1 MADPLAPTVP
11 FRPRAEPAEGDR
23 EAEGAGAAEIVRV
36 IVAAAGDVDPIA
48 RGIAR
53 ARAEAGLFGEATA
66 HTIGRYRMIERAGA
80 GGMGVVWSA
89 WDPEL
94 GRGVALKLAS
104 SGDARTRA
112 QVLDEGRA
120 LARLSHPNVVP
131 IFDVLDAPEGVFL
144 VMELVKGRTLRE
156 FAATASVTELLR
168 AYRQAGEGLAAAH
181 QAGLIHRDFKA
192 DNAIL
197 GADDRV
203 RVLDFGLA
211 HGIEDTGVPT
221 IAGTPRYMAP
231 EQRDGLALTPAVDQY
246 GLCVALEEALRSRGP
261 VPKWLV
267 PILAR
272 GSARDTGDR
281 YAGMAELVRALALT
295 PAAKWRQRALIAGS
309 STAVVAIVA
318 AFAIGRAR
326 RAAPPCEN
334 GAALIAPSWGP
345 AVRGRALAH
354 LATLA
359 SGYAPE
365 ARVRIV
371 EGLDRYATQ
380 WIDVQRDA
388 CLAHQAGTI
397 SEAMLDRRDVCL
409 ARRNGALAAIGE
421 LATSA
426 DAAAISGIVI
436 AVGSLPALAA
446 CGDDDSLLSP
456 VAPPP
461 TAIAARVALVA
472 DRIGR
477 VDVERDAGRTEEASR
492 DAQAAMVEARGL
504 GYPPV
509 LARAL
514 VARGRIA
521 LSLSDRDRGAGDFT
535 EATRLALAVGDDA
548 LAIEA
553 YARAAYAIA
562 TTSAESATEGLALIE
577 AITTRAG
584 SRAAFARALLHHNI
598 GAVALAAGDRVA
610 ARRWFER
617 ARGEASGLTGGA
629 AIELTSILLG
639 LMIVVDDPVVR
650 DQIGA
655 SLVASRIAVL
665 GPNHPSTLEA
675 EIMRASL
682 ASDPRRVR
690 DALAP
695 PCTAMATLHPEQ
707 RASIRECAYE
717 VTWRA
722 LVAGDDAVAATMAAR
737 VIAAADPDA
746 SNSDSRVVRA
756 HAFLR
761 LARGDAAGAA
771 SELAAIEPNGDGAQ
785 WWKRLTTIDVALGL
799 ALAHQAANDPA
810 SSYDLE
816 HVEFLCHHLAA
827 APPLDI
833 AARLDAVATLR
844 ARR

>member
-11 FRPRAEPAEGDR
+11 FRPHAEPAEG
-23 EAEGAGAAEIVRV
+23 EGDAKLERV

-104 SGDARTRA
+104 TGDARTRA

-131 IFDVLDAPEGVFL
+131 IFDVLEADEGVFL

-156 FAATASVTELLR
+156 FAATASVAALLR

-197 GADDRV
+197 GADERV

-231 EQRDGLALTPAVDQY
+231 EQREGLALSPAVDQY
-246 GLCVALEEALRSRGP
+246 GLCVALEEALQSRGP

-272 GSARDTGDR
+272 GTAPRAEDR
-281 YAGMAELVRALALT
+281 FAGMAELVRALALT
-295 PAAKWRQRALIAGS
+295 PAAKWRQLALIGG
-309 STAVVAIVA
+309 TILVTIAIVA

-326 RAAPPCEN
+326 RATPKCED
-334 GAALIAPSWGP
+334 GAALIAPSWGTE
-345 AVRGRALAH
+345 VRSRALGH
-354 LATLA
+354 LASLA

-365 ARVRIV
+365 ARTRIV
-371 EGLDRYATQ
+371 DGLDRYATQ
-380 WIDVQRDA
+380 WTEVQRGA

-397 SEAMLDRRDVCL
+397 SEAMLDRRDACL

-421 LATSA
+421 FATNA
-426 DAAAISGIVI
+426 DATAISGIVI

-446 CGDDDSLLSP
+446 CGDDDALLSP

-461 TAIAARVALVA
+461 PAIAARVALVA
-472 DRIGR
+472 DRIAR
-477 VDVERDAGRTEEASR
+477 VDVERDAGRTDEASR
-492 DAQAAMVEARGL
+492 DAEAAMVEARSL

-521 LSLSDRDRGAGDFT
+521 LSLSARDRGAADFI
-535 EATRLALAVGDDA
+535 EATRLALSVGDDA

-562 TTSAESATEGLALIE
+562 TTSDERATEGLALIE
-577 AITTRAG
+577 AITARAG

-598 GAVALAAGDRVA
+598 GAVALAAGDRA
-610 ARRWFER
+610 SARRSFER
-617 ARGEASGLTGGA
+617 ARGEAVGLTGGA
-629 AIELTSILLG
+629 AIELTSILFG
-639 LMIVVDDPVVR
+639 LMIVVDDPVAR

-655 SLVASRIAVL
+655 SLVASRVAML

-675 EIMRASL
+675 EITRASL
-682 ASDPRRVR
+682 AGDPRHVR
-690 DALAP
+690 EALAP

-707 RASIRECAYE
+707 RPSIRECAYE

-722 LVAGDDAVAATMAAR
+722 LVAGDDAMAAAMAQR
-737 VIAAADPDA
+737 VIAAADDPA
-746 SNSDSRVVRA
+746 NSDSRVVRA

-771 SELAAIEPNGDGAQ
+771 RELAAIEPISEAAP
-785 WWKRLTTIDVALGL
+785 WWQRLTTIDVALGL
-799 ALAHQAANDPA
+799 ALAHRAANDPA
-810 SSYDLE
+810 SAQNLDR
-816 HVEFLCHHLAA
+816 VEQLGQRLTT
-827 APPLDI
+827 APPLEI

-844 ARR
+844 ARN